1 MTIEV
6 GTVLEG
12 TVTGITKF
20 GAFVELPDKKVGL
33 VHISEVANEYVKDV
47 HDFLK
52 VQEKVNVKVLSVD
65 DKGKIGLSIKA
76 TQPAPEKKEFRP
88 KTEFRPRNEFRPKN
102 EFRSRNTFE
111 PHRSAAPV
119 TFEDRLSKFM
129 KESDERLM
137 DLKRNTES
145 KRGGRGAR
153 HAD

>member
-1 MTIEV
+1 MAIEV
-6 GTVLEG
+6 GSVLEG

-52 VQEKVNVKVLSVD
+52 LQDKVQVKVLSVD
-65 DKGKIGLSIKA
+65 DKGKIGLSIKR
-76 TQPAPEKKEFRP
+76 TQEAPVKEKKEFHNNNHRD
-88 KTEFRPRNEFRPKN
+88 FRPRSNGSHEFNRRP
-102 EFRSRNTFE
+102 ST
-111 PHRSAAPV
+111 SLS
-119 TFEDRLSKFM
+119 FEDRLSKFL

>member
-6 GTVLEG
+6 GSVMEG

-47 HDFLK
+47 NDFLK
-52 VQEKVNVKVLSVD
+52 VRDKVSVKVLSVD
-65 DKGKIGLSIKA
+65 DKGKIALSIKQ
-76 TQPAPEKKEFRP
+76 TQAAPEKKDFRP
-88 KTEFRPRNEFRPKN
+88 KRDMRQKHEFRQHNGFDSR
-102 EFRSRNTFE
+102 RSSGSLSF
-111 PHRSAAPV
+111 A
-119 TFEDRLSKFM
+119 DRLSKFL

-145 KRGGRGAR
+145 NRGGRGAR

>member
-6 GTVLEG
+6 GSVLEG

-52 VQEKVNVKVLSVD
+52 VQDKVNVKVLSVD
-65 DKGKIGLSIKA
+65 DKGKIGLSIKQ

-88 KTEFRPRNEFRPKN
+88 RTEFRPKHEFRQHN
-102 EFRSRNTFE
+102 GFDSNRRS
-111 PHRSAAPV
+111 SASLS
-119 TFEDRLSKFM
+119 FEDRLSKFL

>member
-6 GTVLEG
+6 GKVFEG
-12 TVTGITKF
+12 IVTGITKF

-52 VQEKVNVKVLSVD
+52 VQDKVQVKVLAVD
-65 DKGKIGLSIKA
+65 EKGKIGLSIKQA
-76 TQPAPEKKEFRP
+76 QSAPERKAVR
-88 KTEFRPRNEFRPKN
+88 
-102 EFRSRNTFE
+102 
-111 PHRSAAPV
+111 PHREFHTNGEHRHVS
-119 TFEDRLSKFM
+119 TSSSFEDRLSKFL

-153 HAD
+153 NAD